1 MTTQETTETTE
12 VVEAEA
18 PKDDGKGLRKQ
29 LNASLDREKKY
40 KTQLLDNAYEEL
52 KLDPNTGLGKAIA
65 KEYEGEPTL
74 DALAAYA
81 KDEYEY
87 EAPAAESADHP
98 QAELIAQQQA
108 ALDAVGGT
116 AGSVVD
122 PTQGDVLAQAEADG
136 DYQKTMAIK
145 AQEVNSWFGSGPN
158 RN

>member
-1 MTTQETTETTE
+1 METEATVDTAE
-12 VVEAEA
+12 VVEET
-18 PKDDGKGLRKQ
+18 PKADDGKGLRKQ
-29 LNASLDREKKY
+29 LNASLEREKKFR
-40 KTQLLDNAYEEL
+40 TQLLDKAYTDL
-52 KLDPNTGLGKAIA
+52 KLDPATGLGKAIA
-65 KEYEGEPTL
+65 KEYEGEPNM

-81 KDEYEY
+81 KDEYDY
-87 EAPAAESADHP
+87 EAPASEVADHP
-98 QAELIAQQQA
+98 QAEQIAQQQA

-145 AQEVNSWFGSGPN
+145 AQEVNSWFSRGPN